1 MTASVTSATASNMQG
16 VDDSLNTSSDVSP
29 HSPSPDVE
37 IQSMMSVEDQSPDL
51 SSDGKYEMNSSNETQ
66 VWQVCISNAFNSLFY
81 FPSQQQ
87 STVNDSVTQTV
98 KETDGADSSEP
109 ADSSGFA
116 LQYCVLVFFFFFYV
130 LP

>member
-1 MTASVTSATASNMQG
+1 MLFILSCFPAGDAAHRLEEIREQEEMTASVMSATASKMQG

-66 VWQVCISNAFNSLFY
+66 V
-81 FPSQQQ
+81 
-87 STVNDSVTQTV
+87 
-98 KETDGADSSEP
+98 
-109 ADSSGFA
+109 
-116 LQYCVLVFFFFFYV
+116 
-130 LP
+130 